1 MEEELWKDIPDY
13 EGRYMISTFGR
24 IKGLYHGVWSIKSVR
39 PDSKGYLRVRFKA
52 NHKTVEI
59 NVHRLMGI
67 VYLDSEG
74 KGLCVNHKDLDKLN
88 NRLDNLELVSQR
100 ENACH
105 ASKMRAISSSKYIGV
120 VWSKQMKMWKTSIRL
135 KGKSVFLGYYKE
147 EDKAYEARCNAEKEH
162 GIVNRYL

>member
-24 IKGLYHGVWSIKSVR
+24 IKGFYRGKWSMKSFVN
-39 PDSKGYLRVRFKA
+39 DTSGYPRVRFKA
-52 NHKTVEI
+52 NNKVVEI
-59 NVHRLMGI
+59 NVHRLMGR
-67 VYLDSEG
+67 VFLESVG
-74 KGLCVNHKDLDKLN
+74 TGLCVNHKDLDKTN
-88 NRLDNLELVSQR
+88 NRLDNLELVTNR

-105 ASKMRAISSSKYIGV
+105 ASKMRAVSSSKYIGV
-120 VWSKQMKMWKTSIRL
+120 VWSKQMRMWKASITL
-135 KGKSVFLGYYKE
+135 KGKSVFLGYHKE